1 MCCSPLRLKDKGV
14 DVPCGKC
21 GDCQARRISGWSF
34 RILKEAER
42 SSSAFFITLTYSPEH
57 CPITNKNLMTLRL
70 SDIQTFFKSL
80 RKENK
85 GKIKYYCVGEYGGIT
100 KRPHYHLLILNL
112 DYQSI
117 CDNHWKK
124 GHVYYG
130 SVTPASAAYCL
141 KYMSKE
147 SKIPQFK
154 GDNRLKEFAT
164 MSKKLGENYITQQV
178 RYWHK
183 IDLLNR
189 CYIPMKGGQK
199 IAMPRYYKEKIYTE
213 MEKMMIAE
221 HMQNVDCGKTVEKS
235 RLKMEK
241 ESKQKDLLRIHK
253 GRKAAN
259 KRLKETI

>member
-21 GDCQARRISGWSF
+21 GDCVARRISGWSF
-34 RILKEAER
+34 RIQKEAER

-57 CPITNKNLMTLRL
+57 CPTTNQNLMTLRL
-70 SDIQTFFKSL
+70 SDLQTFFKSL

-85 GKIKYYCVGEYGGIT
+85 GKVKYYAVGEYGGKF
-100 KRPHYHLLILNL
+100 KRPHYHLLIFNL
-112 DYQSI
+112 DYDSI
-117 CDNHWKK
+117 VENHWKK
-124 GHVYYG
+124 GSIYYG
-130 SVTPASAAYCL
+130 TITPASAAYCL
-141 KYMSKE
+141 KYMCKE
-147 SKIPQFK
+147 SKIPQWK

-164 MSKKLGENYITQQV
+164 MSKKLGDNYLTPKT

-189 CYIPMKGGQK
+189 CYIPIKDGGK

-213 MEKMMIAE
+213 MEKTMIGD
-221 HMQNVDCGKTVEKS
+221 HLDKIQCGQLVETN
-235 RLKMEK
+235 RIQK
-241 ESKQKDLLRIHK
+241 EQLAIKQDLLRIHK

-259 KRLKETI
+259 KRLKETL